1 MSAKQPTKRLYI
13 DFMVPCSQTKLGNTV
28 IFVCLDQ
35 FTNFVWLEPMRK
47 ASTGE
52 VARFLEKNIFYQ
64 FAVPELMHSDNG
76 KQFVSQVFAELLTQC
91 GIRHVRTGFY
101 APQANAAEK
110 VSQSVLQMLRATTE
124 KDQRH
129 WDSHLS

>member
-13 DFMVPCSQTKLGNTV
+13 DFMVPCPQTKLGNTV

-91 GIRHVRTGFY
+91 GIRHIRSSFC
-101 APQANAAEK
+101 APSWRQRL
-110 VSQSVLQMLRATTE
+110 SQLHKEGTCKPTAL
-124 KDQRH
+124 KLICKLNG
-129 WDSHLS
+129 LS

>member
-1 MSAKQPTKRLYI
+1 
-13 DFMVPCSQTKLGNTV
+13 
-28 IFVCLDQ
+28 
-35 FTNFVWLEPMRK
+35 MRK

-76 KQFVSQVFAELLTQC
+76 KQFELLTQC